1 MPRPTRSKA
10 RILAFQIVYN
20 RDKIGINQQGEDLL
34 FRNSNLSK
42 PYETFS
48 QNLVNTT
55 WQKLDEID
63 SAIKK
68 HLINWKQTRIS
79 DTLNALLRVATC
91 ELLFFPETDSKVVFN
106 EAIEICR
113 NYVDEKATKLC
124 NGTLHSIWQDMEKNS
139 DLQENPSE

>member
-34 FRNSNLSK
+34 FKNSNLSK

-48 QNLVNTT
+48 QSLVETT
-55 WQKLDEID
+55 WQKLGEID

-91 ELLFFPETDSKVVFN
+91 EILFFPKTDSKVVFN

-124 NGTLHSIWQDMEKNS
+124 NGTLHSIWQDMEENS
-139 DLQENPSE
+139 NLPENPDK